1 MSLHRLPLNRLST
14 VFVCGPR
21 PFMSAINEDLVS
33 LGIPQEQINHELFGP
48 LASAM
53 A

>member
-1 MSLHRLPLNRLST
+1 MSLDRLPIDLSST

-21 PFMSAINEDLVS
+21 PFMSAINENLVS

-48 LASAM
+48 LASAV